1 MAKFDPQTGFLETK
15 EFGKICPIAVTQM
28 LLNNRI
34 SPEKAREL
42 YEQLAKS
49 PNREIAELAKKI
61 LGKK

>member
-1 MAKFDPQTGFLETK
+1 MATFDAKTGFLET

-28 LLNNRI
+28 LLNKKI
-34 SPEKAREL
+34 TPEKAREL

-49 PNREIAELAKKI
+49 PNKEVAELAKKI